1 MRGSE
6 IPGVFV
12 CAAIAVLCLA
22 LAIVLFTGRGAFLV
36 AGYNMATPEERALY
50 DERKLS
56 RSVGCLMVFCA
67 VFATVMALA
76 CWCAQEGLMTRGAVT
91 TMGTVGALLLVS
103 VIGGVVWYAN
113 TRCFRRPKR

>member
-1 MRGSE
+1 M
-6 IPGVFV
+6 PGVFV

-22 LAIVLFTGRGAFLV
+22 LAIVLFTGRGAFLM

-50 DERKLS
+50 DGRKLS

-76 CWCAQEGLMTRGAVT
+76 CWCAQEGLMT
-91 TMGTVGALLLVS
+91 MGTVGALLLVS

>member
-1 MRGSE
+1 M
-6 IPGVFV
+6 PGVFV
-12 CAAIAVLCLA
+12 CAAIAVLCLT